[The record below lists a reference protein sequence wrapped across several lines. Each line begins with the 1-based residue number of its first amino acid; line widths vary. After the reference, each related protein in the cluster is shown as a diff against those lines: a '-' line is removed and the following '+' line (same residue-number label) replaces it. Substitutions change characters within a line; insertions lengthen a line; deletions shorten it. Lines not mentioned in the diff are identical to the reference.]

1 MEKYRGIFAWL
12 LLTQFQRQNQ
22 IIDRFKSLTDRASM
36 PLELSGL
43 IISFVTLVLK
53 ERKTM
58 TS

>member
-43 IISFVTLVLK
+43 IIS
-53 ERKTM
+53 
-58 TS
+58 